1 MTLFQELILISIGKQ
16 DQFSRK
22 LTDEDWASL
31 YNEAQRQY
39 LVGILLT
46 GVEKIVALGENKP
59 ILLMQWIT
67 KVISLEQSNNLL
79 NQR

>member
-1 MTLFQELILISIGKQ
+1 MTLFQELILISLGKQ

-22 LTDEDWASL
+22 LTDEDWFSL

-46 GVEKIVALGENKP
+46 GVEKDFQYPTVSKSIIKIRPKRNMRRYKR
-59 ILLMQWIT
+59 I
-67 KVISLEQSNNLL
+67 
-79 NQR
+79 